1 MGFLL
6 SVIGVVLILEGLPYF
21 AFPKKVKGWA
31 LLLQEIPERSMRVMG
46 LISMAAGLLLLYMVR
61 SF

>member
-46 LISMAAGLLLLYMVR
+46 LISMVAGLLLLYMVR